1 MALFDVIKQRDRSL
15 INTPLKTSKNYPTI
29 TEKSWWAV
37 RNKFKASIPSFVTP
51 SYILSFLPLNSIPS
65 ANSNV
70 VVPLKRMGL
79 IDFNGVPT
87 SLAKQWRLDQEY
99 KKVCKKILELVYPPE
114 LLALF
119 PDSVIDRP
127 LVKSWFMA
135 QGIGEESSRKMAR
148 VFCMLKTSDLKKV
161 SMEYR
166 KKDTRLPNGSIS
178 STESASKDTDDH
190 ARPEVHIDLQIHI
203 SPDSTPELVNSIFS
217 SMAKHLYGKNQ

>member
-37 RNKFKASIPSFVTP
+37 RNKFKASIPSVVTP

-148 VFCMLKTSDLKKV
+148 VFCMLKTSDL
-161 SMEYR
+161 EYR

-178 STESASKDTDDH
+178 SKESASKDTDDH

>member
-37 RNKFKASIPSFVTP
+37 RNKFKASIPSVVTP

-99 KKVCKKILELVYPPE
+99 K
-114 LLALF
+114 
-119 PDSVIDRP
+119 
-127 LVKSWFMA
+127 SWFMA

-178 STESASKDTDDH
+178 SKESASKDTDDH

>member
-1 MALFDVIKQRDRSL
+1 M
-15 INTPLKTSKNYPTI
+15 
-29 TEKSWWAV
+29 
-37 RNKFKASIPSFVTP
+37 
-51 SYILSFLPLNSIPS
+51 
-65 ANSNV
+65 
-70 VVPLKRMGL
+70 
-79 IDFNGVPT
+79 
-87 SLAKQWRLDQEY
+87 
-99 KKVCKKILELVYPPE
+99 KKILELVYPPE

-178 STESASKDTDDH
+178 SKESASKDTDDH

>member
-29 TEKSWWAV
+29 TEKSWAV
-37 RNKFKASIPSFVTP
+37 RNKFKASIPSVVTP

-166 KKDTRLPNGSIS
+166 KKIPVYPMAPSLQKKALAKIPMITHDPRCILISKYTFLPTQPQS
-178 STESASKDTDDH
+178 
-190 ARPEVHIDLQIHI
+190 L
-203 SPDSTPELVNSIFS
+203 
-217 SMAKHLYGKNQ
+217 

>member
-37 RNKFKASIPSFVTP
+37 RNKFKASIPSVVTP

-166 KKDTRLPNGSIS
+166 KKKIPVYPMAPSLQKKALAKIPMITHDPRCILISKYTFLPTQPQS
-178 STESASKDTDDH
+178 
-190 ARPEVHIDLQIHI
+190 L
-203 SPDSTPELVNSIFS
+203 
-217 SMAKHLYGKNQ
+217 

>member
-1 MALFDVIKQRDRSL
+1 MKVALFDVIKQRDRSL

-37 RNKFKASIPSFVTP
+37 RNKFKASIPSVVTP

-99 KKVCKKILELVYPPE
+99 K
-114 LLALF
+114 
-119 PDSVIDRP
+119 
-127 LVKSWFMA
+127 SWFMA

-178 STESASKDTDDH
+178 SKESASKDTDDH

>member
-15 INTPLKTSKNYPTI
+15 INTPKNQQ
-29 TEKSWWAV
+29 ELSDDHRESWWAV
-37 RNKFKASIPSFVTP
+37 RNKFKASIPSVVTP

-65 ANSNV
+65 PNSNV

-135 QGIGEESSRKMAR
+135 QESVRESSRKMAR

-166 KKDTRLPNGSIS
+166 KKIPVYPMAPSLQKKALAKIPMITHDPRCILIS
-178 STESASKDTDDH
+178 KYTFLLTQPQS
-190 ARPEVHIDLQIHI
+190 L
-203 SPDSTPELVNSIFS
+203 
-217 SMAKHLYGKNQ
+217 